1 MGPGLRVHQISR
13 PHCGASHPCHCAWLA
28 WAHSLL
34 RRGKEPLPQHS
45 LHPIRSARALPA
57 SSLTQPSWRTAHKLK
72 NISFQ
77 QTSLLRIQALSF
89 SSRGELFIS
98 LPKKKKTQNL
108 KPQTE
113 KQVEPFQDL
122 AEVCLRADKGQSVV
136 SGQHSSELAA
146 RQGSTLSPNKMT
158 PQGLALYREI
168 SGQS

>member
-98 LPKKKKTQNL
+98 LPKKKKKPKTLNHKL
-108 KPQTE
+108 KSRWNRFRIWL
-113 KQVEPFQDL
+113 KFV
-122 AEVCLRADKGQSVV
+122 
-136 SGQHSSELAA
+136 SELIRDSQLFLGNTAVNWQQD
-146 RQGSTLSPNKMT
+146 R
-158 PQGLALYREI
+158 GLHYLPI
-168 SGQS
+168 K